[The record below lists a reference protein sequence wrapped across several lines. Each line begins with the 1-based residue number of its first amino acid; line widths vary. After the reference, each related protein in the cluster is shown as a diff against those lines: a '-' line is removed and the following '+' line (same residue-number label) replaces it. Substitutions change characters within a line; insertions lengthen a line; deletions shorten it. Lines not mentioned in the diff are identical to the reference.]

1 MGRNMKKSSILNS
14 RNDGD
19 DASGERQERQE
30 RQVAAVDRQRQLEQ
44 VNLSAAMRDA

>member
-1 MGRNMKKSSILNS
+1 MCEHVS
-14 RNDGD
+14 RTECACGDGD

-44 VNLSAAMRDA
+44 VNVSAAMRDA